1 MSDPK
6 IYTVGWICAVHTE
19 YTAARQFLDEE
30 HDGPLHVSPNDN
42 NDYTL
47 GKIKHHNV
55 VIAVLPDGAYGL
67 TTAAEVARDLLHTF
81 VNVRIGLMVG
91 IGGGAPTP
99 EHDIRLGD
107 IVVSSQSDGRGGGV
121 FQYDFGKTV
130 QDQEFQNTRFL
141 NQPPTLLRAAVAG
154 LRSRYRADG
163 NSLDE
168 DIDAILEKKAA
179 EYTHRSGSSAD
190 CAETCG
196 TDDENLVSRP
206 DRTSRDD
213 DPVVH
218 YGVIASANQLMKD
231 ATIRDKLARERNVL
245 CFEMEAAGLM
255 NHFPCLII
263 RGICDYSDSH
273 KNKVWQGY
281 ASMAAAAYAKALLSR
296 IRPTAVEEQ
305 KPVNETL
312 SEGDRIK
319 DLNDK
324 GRWEMIRDW
333 LSAPDWSINFNEAI
347 GQRHL
352 PQSGRWFLKSKV
364 YGNWKKESNS
374 FLWLHG
380 VTGSG
385 KTVLT
390 SAVIQELQNSSA
402 TKKASH
408 GPPSSHTVLCFF
420 FDFRDA
426 AKQSTEKMIRSLI
439 LQLYVL
445 REDSREPLEML
456 FSSCQAGIRQPNID
470 SLCMVFQQMTRAID
484 GLFII
489 LDALNECKTK
499 TEESSTKYSLL
510 SWIKGLIDS
519 GETKA
524 HVLAT
529 STYEEDTNVVVRQLQ
544 GEKFVVPMNSRAIDE
559 DIQNYVH
566 ARVEG
571 TPNLRRWQESHSI
584 EQQVVEKADGMF
596 RLASCCLDDIAGCF
610 DVDSLEDTL
619 SQLPRTLDGV
629 YARMLKRISPR
640 HKPYTVTILQFLVSS
655 RRLMTIKEL
664 ADAVLVNPRKE
675 IPFDNRMRMTDPNDL
690 ILYCSGWVIPRDEEV
705 RIDGVYTKTRC
716 LGLAHSSI
724 KNYLESD
731 RLPANLAP
739 FFKDKAAEKS
749 LAYTC
754 LSYYKAI
761 GFQYAGLRS
770 LNALS
775 DKFPLT
781 GYWEDHFRSHFAVI
795 SEEAFL
801 SVPHALFC
809 AYTNPYRILRPP
821 TSGPPTSESDME
833 VLRRRLLDK
842 VVAEASAAGLPISTV
857 QPSEPIECNKILQ
870 PAPIIHPITHT
881 ERAREESGI
890 RGARKRG
897 DRESYTIQQGQQ
909 KQNSDPTGQSVWEH
923 EVKSKLGL
931 IIERNKPMPS
941 VPKLPSSVLERSR
954 KKAEENVGRVF
965 ENGKRLLQALD
976 CWSRGTGPKDEVYR
990 SCVHLRKDF
999 LIATAQFDAL
1009 RMNLT
1014 DLDELTDDLF
1024 SFVVG
1029 ILGQEAPGSKLD
1041 DCAPEIGKI
1050 IIDLENGLRR
1060 NLEQMG

>member
-1 MSDPK
+1 MSDPR

-30 HDGPLHVSPNDN
+30 HDGPSHVSPNDN

-55 VIAVLPDGAYGL
+55 VIAVLPDGEYGL

-91 IGGGAPTP
+91 IGGGAPTAK
-99 EHDIRLGD
+99 HDIRLGD

-121 FQYDFGKTV
+121 FEYDFGKTV

-168 DIDAILEKKAA
+168 DIDAILEKKRRLRKDFQRPDLTTDRLYRTD
-179 EYTHRSGSSAD
+179 YTHRSGSSAD

-196 TDDENLVSRP
+196 TDDEKLVSRS
-206 DRTSRDD
+206 DRASRDD

-218 YGVIASANQLMKD
+218 YGVIASANKLMKD
-231 ATIRDKLARERNVL
+231 ATIRDKLAGERNVL

-305 KPVNETL
+305 KPLNEAL
-312 SEGDRIK
+312 SEVSQDIKTLENRNHEIRDRVK
-319 DLNDK
+319 DLNNK
-324 GRWEMIRDW
+324 SRWEMIRDW

-347 GQRHL
+347 EQRRL
-352 PQSGRWFLKSKV
+352 PQSGRWFLRSEV
-364 YGNWKKESNS
+364 YRNWKKESNS

-402 TKKASH
+402 TERASD
-408 GPPSSHTVLCFF
+408 GTPSSHTVLCFF

-445 REDSREPLEML
+445 REDSRGPLEML
-456 FSSCQAGIRQPNID
+456 FTSCQEGIRQPNID
-470 SLCMVFQQMTRAID
+470 SLCMVFLQMAGAID

-519 GETKA
+519 GGTKA

-529 STYEEDTNVVVRQLQ
+529 STYEEDTNAAVRQLE
-544 GEKFVVPMNSRAIDE
+544 GEKFIVPMNSRAVDK
-559 DIQNYVH
+559 DIQNYVR

-571 TPNLRRWQESHSI
+571 TPNLRRWQGTHSI

-596 RLASCCLDDIAGCF
+596 RLASCCLDDIARCF

-619 SQLPRTLDGV
+619 SQLPGTLDGV

-640 HKPYTVTILQFLVSS
+640 HEHYTIRILQLLVSS
-655 RRLMTIKEL
+655 HRLMTIKEL
-664 ADAVLVNPRKE
+664 ADAILVDPRKE
-675 IPFDNRMRMTDPNDL
+675 IPFDSRMRMTDPNDL

-705 RIDGVYTKTRC
+705 RVDGVCMKSRC

-731 RLPANLAP
+731 RLPAEFAR
-739 FFKDKAAEKS
+739 FFKDDAAEKS
-749 LAYTC
+749 LVKIC

-761 GFQYAGLRS
+761 DAQYMGLRS

-775 DKFPLT
+775 DKYPLA
-781 GYWEDHFRSHFAVI
+781 GYWEDHFQSHFAVTTRDG
-795 SEEAFL
+795 SL
-801 SVPHALFC
+801 SRLYARFC
-809 AYTNPYRILRPP
+809 QKTDPSRILRPSGSGRA
-821 TSGPPTSESDME
+821 TSPFDETPSYRDSTRGSSEE
-833 VLRRRLLDK
+833 RVQC
-842 VVAEASAAGLPISTV
+842 AS
-857 QPSEPIECNKILQ
+857 Q
-870 PAPIIHPITHT
+870 
-881 ERAREESGI
+881 
-890 RGARKRG
+890 
-897 DRESYTIQQGQQ
+897 
-909 KQNSDPTGQSVWEH
+909 
-923 EVKSKLGL
+923 
-931 IIERNKPMPS
+931 
-941 VPKLPSSVLERSR
+941 
-954 KKAEENVGRVF
+954 
-965 ENGKRLLQALD
+965 
-976 CWSRGTGPKDEVYR
+976 
-990 SCVHLRKDF
+990 
-999 LIATAQFDAL
+999 
-1009 RMNLT
+1009 
-1014 DLDELTDDLF
+1014 
-1024 SFVVG
+1024 
-1029 ILGQEAPGSKLD
+1029 
-1041 DCAPEIGKI
+1041 
-1050 IIDLENGLRR
+1050 
-1060 NLEQMG
+1060 